1 MRLPDYHVHTCFSD
15 GHDEPR
21 AYPFDYVLCSVHF
34 VDGFGFIERHNRK
47 AAGWRDVDQVWRRDY
62 EMLIEA
68 TQTGAFDVVAHLDLP
83 KKWGY
88 RPTANVSGLE
98 NDALQAIAAAGLA
111 IEINTSGY
119 DRHPLVRCI
128 RRPACSSAP
137 AAPASRSS

>member
-1 MRLPDYHVHTCFSD
+1 MRLP
-15 GHDEPR
+15 
-21 AYPFDYVLCSVHF
+21 
-34 VDGFGFIERHNRK
+34 
-47 AAGWRDVDQVWRRDY
+47 DVDQVWRRDY

-119 DRHPLVRCI
+119 DRHPAGEMYPAPGLLERARRAGIQIIVSSDAHRAADLASSFAEATALARRAGYESSLRLSDRRLVAL
-128 RRPACSSAP
+128 P
-137 AAPASRSS
+137 